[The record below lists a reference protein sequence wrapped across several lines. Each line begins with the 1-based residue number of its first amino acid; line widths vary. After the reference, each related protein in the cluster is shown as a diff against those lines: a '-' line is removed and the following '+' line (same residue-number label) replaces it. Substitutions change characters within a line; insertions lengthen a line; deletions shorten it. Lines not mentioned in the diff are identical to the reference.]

1 MRLAGEQLA
10 GRPGGGRC
18 RRDAPASTWR
28 PAAGLDVDDGVLVDE
43 AQRTSAAGVLAA
55 GDMARPRDGVRIE
68 HWHAAREGGERA
80 ALAMLDQPLPPRRAP
95 WFFSEVAGVT
105 LDVLGT
111 ATAWDEIVAM
121 PGLFAYVTD
130 GRVVQLA
137 VIDGCRRRSKRHAG
151 WSRIEYAAAAPCP
164 D

>member
-1 MRLAGEQLA
+1 
-10 GRPGGGRC
+10 
-18 RRDAPASTWR
+18 
-28 PAAGLDVDDGVLVDE
+28 
-43 AQRTSAAGVLAA
+43 
-55 GDMARPRDGVRIE
+55 MARPRDGVRIE

-95 WFFSEVAGVT
+95 WFFSEVAGIT

-137 VIDGCRRRSKRHAG
+137 VIDGSVEVEAARRLVEDRGTPQQLTSLLAG
-151 WSRIEYAAAAPCP
+151 HTAS
-164 D
+164 